1 MLCLDALLLLGMA
14 RLIRYLFKRKEE
26 DGVAVA
32 GAGERKSRV
41 SVRLSAREILCNK
54 LYSAAKFA
62 TSKSTNGATPQRREF
77 QHFGE
82 KLFFWS

>member
-32 GAGERKSRV
+32 GAGEKKP
-41 SVRLSAREILCNK
+41 CQCMFK
-54 LYSAAKFA
+54 H
-62 TSKSTNGATPQRREF
+62 P
-77 QHFGE
+77 
-82 KLFFWS
+82 

>member
-1 MLCLDALLLLGMA
+1 MALLPMFWILCLDASFLSGMA

-41 SVRLSAREILCNK
+41 SIRLSALKR
-54 LYSAAKFA
+54 
-62 TSKSTNGATPQRREF
+62 P
-77 QHFGE
+77 
-82 KLFFWS
+82 

>member
-26 DGVAVA
+26 DEVAVA
-32 GAGERKSRV
+32 SAGKRKTCVIVPV
-41 SVRLSAREILCNK
+41 STCEILCNK
-54 LYSAAKFA
+54 LYSAAKF
-62 TSKSTNGATPQRREF
+62 TISKCTNGATPQRRKF